1 MAGLIGVFGGSF
13 DPPHLGHLI
22 LADEGRWLL
31 GLDRVLW
38 VVTADPPLKGAPP
51 RATVEQRVAMV
62 EAAIRSDSAFELSR
76 ADIDRPPPHYALGTL
91 AWLADRMPKTE
102 FAYLMGADSLRDLP
116 AWHAP
121 DRFVAAC
128 SAVGVMRRP
137 GVEVDMVRL
146 SAVVPGVADKVRFFN
161 APVVGFSA
169 MEIRRRIGAGE
180 PFRHLVPAGVAE
192 MILQQGIY
200 R

>member
-1 MAGLIGVFGGSF
+1 MAGLVGVFGGTF

-31 GLDRVLW
+31 GLERVLW
-38 VVTADPPLKGAPP
+38 VVTAKPPLKDAPP
-51 RATVEQRVAMV
+51 RATVKQRVAMV
-62 EAAIRSDSAFELSR
+62 EAAIESDPVFELSR

-91 AWLADRMPKTE
+91 EWLAERMPQAK

-116 AWHAP
+116 AWHQSE
-121 DRFVAAC
+121 RFVAAC
-128 SAVGVMRRP
+128 VALGVMQRP
-137 GVEVDMVRL
+137 EVEIDLDEL
-146 SAVVPGVADKVRFFN
+146 SKRIPGVAEKVRFFD

-169 MEIRRRIGAGE
+169 REIRRRVGAGQ
-180 PFRHLVPAGVAE
+180 PYRHLVTRGVASI
-192 MILQQGIY
+192 ILEQGIY

>member
-1 MAGLIGVFGGSF
+1 LIGVFGGTF

-38 VVTADPPLKGAPP
+38 VVTAMSPLKDTPP
-51 RATVEQRVAMV
+51 AATVEQRVAMV
-62 EAAIRSDSAFELSR
+62 EAAIESEPSFELSR
-76 ADIDRPPPHYALGTL
+76 ADIDRQPPHYAVGTIE
-91 AWLADRMPKTE
+91 WLAQRMPGMD

-116 AWHAP
+116 AWYEP
-121 DRFVAAC
+121 TRFVAAC
-128 SAVGVMRRP
+128 AALGVMQRP
-137 GVEVDMVRL
+137 GVEVDLDAL
-146 SAVVPGVADKVRFFN
+146 SRSIPGIKDKVRFFD

-169 MEIRRRIGAGE
+169 QEIRRRVGAGE
-180 PFRHLVPAGVAE
+180 PYRHLVPARVAAIIGE
-192 MILQQGIY
+192 LGIY